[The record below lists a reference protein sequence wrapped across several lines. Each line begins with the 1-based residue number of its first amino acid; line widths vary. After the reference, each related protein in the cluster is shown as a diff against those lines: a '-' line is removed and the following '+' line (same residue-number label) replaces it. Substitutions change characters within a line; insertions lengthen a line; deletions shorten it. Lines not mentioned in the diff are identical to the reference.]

1 MLTFAAPVFLW
12 GLAALP
18 LVVLLHRIRVRRE
31 RREVA
36 GAFLWRR
43 ARDAGAH
50 RPRLRP
56 SLLLLLQLLA
66 VTGMTLAAARPE
78 WNVAGPA
85 LRVLVVDGAASMTAR
100 DGADS
105 PVGRELEE
113 LPSDASRLDAA
124 RARAEELVRGGG
136 PVAIV
141 RGGREPRLALAP
153 SEDRDEVRA
162 ALAGLRAGD
171 ADPDPARALRLARDV
186 ADAAGARGAEL
197 HWLSDAPPPATAG
210 VRVHPLAGRG
220 ENVGV
225 TGFELVA
232 GQAWLRVSSS
242 YRVPL
247 ELPVA
252 IDRGDERIASA
263 TLLVPAG
270 GDAAASFPVT
280 DGTQSLTARID
291 PPRSDALAL
300 DDEAWA
306 GGPTL
311 VVALDREVAALERA
325 LGAIDGVQVRVA
337 SAAARLPADLRVLHG
352 RLERAPPDGPT
363 LLLPDRDAPAVA
375 ATILRWNASDPL
387 LRFVDLR
394 ELRVAY
400 VDPPPFGEEEGWT
413 PLVHGVVERAE
424 AAGDDP
430 RADADGQAD
439 AETDAE
445 AAPSV
450 PLLQRLDRPEGPV
463 WRLAFHPVRG
473 DLTLRP
479 AFPTLVVNLIDEV
492 RGEDRVP
499 LGATLPAGAT
509 REGRPVD
516 AALEP
521 GPYQVDG
528 RTVFASLLDERATR
542 LPGPEAFDAA
552 TASDPAPAEAEPAE
566 ARSRREV
573 TPWLVAAA
581 LLLLLLEWWG
591 WTGARLPRVGVPRR
605 PRGEGASR

>member
-1 MLTFAAPVFLW
+1 MLTFAAPAFLW

-43 ARDAGAH
+43 ARDVGAH

-66 VTGMTLAAARPE
+66 VTGMTFAAARPQ

-85 LRVLVVDGAASMTAR
+85 LRVLVIDGAASMAAR
-100 DGADS
+100 DGAGS
-105 PVGRELEE
+105 PVGRELEA
-113 LPSDASRLDAA
+113 LAPDATRLDAA

-153 SEDRDEVRA
+153 SEDRDEVLA
-162 ALAGLRAGD
+162 ALASLRAGD

-186 ADAAGARGAEL
+186 AEAAGARGAEI
-197 HWLSDAPPPATAG
+197 HWLSDAPPPASSG
-210 VRVHPLAGRG
+210 VRAHPLAGRG

-242 YRVPL
+242 YRLPL
-247 ELPVA
+247 ELPVE
-252 IDRGDERIASA
+252 IDRGEERIASS

-280 DGTQSLTARID
+280 DGTLALTARID
-291 PPRSDALAL
+291 PPQSDALAL

-352 RLERAPPDGPT
+352 RLDREAPGGPT

-400 VDPPPFGEEEGWT
+400 LDPPPFGEEAGWT
-413 PLVHGVVERAE
+413 TLVRGVVERAE
-424 AAGDDP
+424 AAADDGDAP
-430 RADADGQAD
+430 
-439 AETDAE
+439 
-445 AAPSV
+445 PSV

-521 GPYQVDG
+521 GPYRVDG

-542 LPGPEAFDAA
+542 LPGPEAFDATTATDPA
-552 TASDPAPAEAEPAE
+552 TASAGSADPAE

-591 WTGARLPRVGVPRR
+591 WSGARSPRLRVPWR
-605 PRGEGASR
+605 PPRERESR